1 MELVIDGMSIYAAT
15 GGRDFDAS
23 LPAVVFIH
31 GAAMDHTAWALQTR
45 WFAYHGRAVLAIDLP
60 GHGRSAGP
68 MLGSVRAAADWIP
81 RLLDAAGLRQAALI
95 GHSMGGLI
103 ALEAAARHPDRVW
116 ALGLVGVAVP
126 MAVNAEFL
134 GLAQAGD
141 HQAITLMMDWS
152 HARRS
157 QLGGHR
163 MPGLWLMGS
172 DERLVEQAHPGVLHH
187 DLALCNDYAAADGY
201 AAAAKARCPVLLVL
215 GERDLMTPAKAAR
228 ALAARFTAAEVVAL
242 PDCGHMLMGER
253 PDETLDAL
261 RELV

>member
-1 MELVIDGMSIYAAT
+1 MQLNVDGISIYAAT
-15 GGRDFDAS
+15 GGRDFDAT
-23 LPAVVFIH
+23 LPAVVFLH

-45 WFAYHGRAVLAIDLP
+45 WFAHHGRAVLAIDLP
-60 GHGRSAGP
+60 GHGRSTGT

-81 RLLDAAGLRQAALI
+81 RLLDAAGVEQAALV

-103 ALEAAARHPDRVW
+103 ALESAARHPDRVW

-126 MAVNAEFL
+126 MAVNDEFL
-134 GLAQAGD
+134 GLARAGD
-141 HQAITLMMDWS
+141 HKAIALMMDWS

-157 QLGGHR
+157 QLGGNR
-163 MPGLWLMGS
+163 MPGLWLMGG
-172 DERLVEQAHPGVLHH
+172 DERLVEQAHAGVLAH

-201 AAAAKARCPVLLVL
+201 AAAAKVRCPVLMLQ
-215 GERDLMTPAKAAR
+215 GERDLMTPLKSAR
-228 ALAARFTAAEVVAL
+228 ALAQRFTAAEVVAL

-261 RELV
+261 RELI